1 MAFVVWRQSGS
12 NVLIYAISQL
22 GRGLI
27 QSRAIS
33 RKVRV
38 TADDFL
44 ITPMRAA
51 APRNT
56 VS

>member
-1 MAFVVWRQSGS
+1 MP
-12 NVLIYAISQL
+12 ISQL